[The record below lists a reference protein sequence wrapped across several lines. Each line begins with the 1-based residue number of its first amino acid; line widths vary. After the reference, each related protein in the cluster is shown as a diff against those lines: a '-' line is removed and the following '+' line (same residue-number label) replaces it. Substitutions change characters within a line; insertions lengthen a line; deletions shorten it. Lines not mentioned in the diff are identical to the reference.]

1 MKCVHLFAVVFLSM
15 FLVECI
21 RAAPHGQGT
30 NDLEPLFRDDAFVL
44 NESNDEREDY
54 KRFER
59 YCKGERGSCW
69 TTKDCCDDLGCL
81 PPIGAFGG
89 DGTCVKKSDYPNR
102 RW

>member
-44 NESNDEREDY
+44 NESNDEREV
-54 KRFER
+54 
-59 YCKGERGSCW
+59 
-69 TTKDCCDDLGCL
+69 GCIDIISKYFKAL
-81 PPIGAFGG
+81 F
-89 DGTCVKKSDYPNR
+89 TLR
-102 RW
+102 RRNLKFYS